1 MSDLEILLLTVHAC
15 AVLWVVYRVGYHFG
29 RVNGI
34 SSTMGFVDEELKRLK
49 KILEDKI
56 DATEHTTK

>member
-34 SSTMGFVDEELKRLK
+34 NSTMGFVDTELKRLK
-49 KILEDKI
+49 KILEDCT
-56 DATEHTTK
+56 TE

>member
-1 MSDLEILLLTVHAC
+1 
-15 AVLWVVYRVGYHFG
+15 VGYHFG
-29 RVNGI
+29 RVRGI
-34 SSTMGFVDEELKRLK
+34 ESTMGFVDEELKRLK

>member
-1 MSDLEILLLTVHAC
+1 MSNLEILMLTVHAC
-15 AVLWVVYRVGYHFG
+15 AVLWIVYRVGYHFG
-29 RVNGI
+29 RVRGI
-34 SSTMGFVDEELKRLK
+34 ESSMSFIDSELKRLK

>member
-29 RVNGI
+29 RVRGI
-34 SSTMGFVDEELKRLK
+34 KSTMGFVDEELKRLK

-56 DATEHTTK
+56 DTTEHTTK

>member
-1 MSDLEILLLTVHAC
+1 MSDLEILMLTVHAC
-15 AVLWVVYRVGYHFG
+15 AVLWIVYRVGYHFG
-29 RVNGI
+29 RVRGI
-34 SSTMGFVDEELKRLK
+34 ESSMSFIDSELKRLK

>member
-1 MSDLEILLLTVHAC
+1 MSDLEILF
-15 AVLWVVYRVGYHFG
+15 WVVQACVALWCAYQLGYHFG
-29 RVNGI
+29 RVRGI
-34 SSTMGFVDEELKRLK
+34 ESSMSFIDSELKRLK